1 MNKTNFLMEL
11 LGGIGSRISSR
22 RSAMVFFIL
31 LFSFCLILNIFT
43 GKQPSQQFHDELFHL
58 TVLTLVLVFGDI
70 VLKVLAFF
78 KGKRIDPP
86 DTPPTPG
93 DPEK

>member
-1 MNKTNFLMEL
+1 MKPNFLMEL

-22 RSAMVFFIL
+22 RTSMVFFIL
-31 LFSFCLILNIFT
+31 LFAFCLILNIFT

-58 TVLTLVLVFGDI
+58 TVLSLVLVFGDI

-78 KGKRIDPP
+78 KGKQIEPP
-86 DTPPTPG
+86 TTTPTPG

>member
-1 MNKTNFLMEL
+1 MKPNFVFEL

-22 RSAMVFFIL
+22 RTSMVFFEL
-31 LFSFCLILNIFT
+31 LYSFCLILNIFT

-58 TVLTLVLVFGDI
+58 VVLTLVLVFGDI
-70 VLKVLAFF
+70 VLKVMAFF
-78 KGKRIDPP
+78 KGKQIDIPAP
-86 DTPPTPG
+86 PPTPG